1 MKVTA
6 MQLFSRFWYGMTLP
20 FHAWRILAQIHGRR
34 YVFIP
39 ILLNVVL
46 AVLMFR
52 YGVSWY
58 IIGQLT
64 ALMNTRLSS
73 ELQWL
78 IPIITNI
85 LEIAA
90 FVLITFTAVRIGTI
104 IGSPF
109 YVAIAERIDIQF
121 IGHDETPPQS
131 LFAIIGSAV
140 WYEARKLCMVLGTW
154 VIGALLEL
162 IPLIGIAIGSL
173 WIVLTSGM
181 IALLDYT
188 DVSFG
193 RRSIPVAQR
202 LRLFVRFLPEALGF
216 ALIVV
221 PCTAIPIVNTITVPL
236 CICGGVLWYVER
248 MRAAV
253 SLPVLPVT
261 TPK

>member
-6 MQLFSRFWYGMTLP
+6 MQLFSRFWYGVTLP
-20 FHAWRILAQIHGRR
+20 LKAWHILSQIHGRR

-39 ILLNVVL
+39 IVLNVL
-46 AVLMFR
+46 MAVLLFR

-64 ALMNTRLSS
+64 SLMNTRFGTDM
-73 ELQWL
+73 QWV

-85 LEIAA
+85 LEVAA
-90 FVLITFTAVRIGTI
+90 FVVVTFTAVRIGTI

-121 IGHDETPPQS
+121 IGYDETPQQS
-131 LFAIIGSAV
+131 LIAIVGSSL
-140 WYEARKLCMVLGTW
+140 WYEARKLCLVLGTW
-154 VIGALLEL
+154 LIGVLCEF
-162 IPLIGIAIGSL
+162 IPLVGIAIGSV
-173 WIVLTSGM
+173 WIIVTSGL

-193 RRSIPVAQR
+193 RRAMSFGQR
-202 LRLFVRFLPEALGF
+202 MRLFMRFIPEAIGF

-248 MRAAV
+248 IRAAA
-253 SLPVLPVT
+253 SPLAVT
-261 TPK
+261 TPLQ